1 MCRSSGRRS
10 SGKITMKKW
19 GSNKSIMDFIELP
32 DIPIWNVGQFWDSYI
47 ALPTITPVTSQRE
60 VAISIVYSNLHK
72 R

>member
-10 SGKITMKKW
+10 SGKITMKNW

-47 ALPTITPVTSQRE
+47 RE
-60 VAISIVYSNLHK
+60 VAISIAYTNLHK
-72 R
+72 K